1 MKTLTNHGYFTG
13 SLIRIPHAPHPP
25 TRLAA
30 TQKDWRA
37 SIQPLKMPT
46 VDHPP
51 EAVRHGGKTGSSE
64 TLIGWKSGKIAER
77 RERGYG
83 LCYGK

>member
-1 MKTLTNHGYFTG
+1 MGILPEAA
-13 SLIRIPHAPHPP
+13 SESPQLPHTPA
-25 TRLAA
+25 RLAA

-46 VDHPP
+46 VNHPP
-51 EAVRHGGKTGSSE
+51 EAVRHCGKTGSSE

-77 RERGYG
+77 RDRGYG
-83 LCYGK
+83 LSYEK